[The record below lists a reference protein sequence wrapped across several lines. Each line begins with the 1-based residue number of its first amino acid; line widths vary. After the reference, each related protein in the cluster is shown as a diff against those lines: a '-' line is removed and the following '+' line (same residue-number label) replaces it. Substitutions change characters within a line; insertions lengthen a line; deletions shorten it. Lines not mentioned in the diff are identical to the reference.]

1 MAKTLYDVLGVK
13 KDATEAE
20 IKKAYR
26 KLAREHHPDRNPG
39 DKAAEERFKEV
50 QGAYDTLSDA
60 DKRKQ
65 YDTFGSANGRGPAGA
80 GPNVNF
86 GGNFDFGDLGDFLG
100 GVFNRGGST
109 GQRQRQRGMRGADIE
124 AEVRLSFEDSL
135 RGVETR
141 IPVEVETACSECG
154 GTGAKPGTS
163 PKICPDC
170 GGRGVLSE
178 SQGLFALS
186 QPCPRCRGNGT
197 VIEDPCPRC
206 HGSGR
211 ERRTKRYTVKIPAG
225 VKDGTR
231 IRLKGKGE
239 SGLNG
244 GAARRPVRRHARR
257 AVAAVRAARRRPDRE
272 RADHLC
278 GGRARRVGR
287 GADAGGRGLA
297 EGARGLRRR
306 EAAPHPRPR
315 RAEAER
321 LRPRRRA
328 RARARERPEEAV
340 EARARAA
347 RGAAEGLRR
356 EPARGAGRVKTSLTT
371 GEMLGFGASRRRVRD
386 RVLGTRPGR
395 PELGGDRAARRLPRR
410 ACRLPDVA
418 QAEARMTS
426 PDLERPRAT

>member
-1 MAKTLYDVLGVK
+1 MANTLYDVLGVK

-50 QGAYDTLSDA
+50 QGAYDVLSDA
-60 DKRKQ
+60 EKRKQ

-80 GPNVNF
+80 RPERQLRRQLRLRRPRRLPRRRLQPRHRA
-86 GGNFDFGDLGDFLG
+86 GDRSAAASARHAR
-100 GVFNRGGST
+100 RGH
-109 GQRQRQRGMRGADIE
+109 RGRGA
-124 AEVRLSFEDSL
+124 ACRSRTRCAAS
-135 RGVETR
+135 RRR

-231 IRLKGKGE
+231 IR
-239 SGLNG
+239 
-244 GAARRPVRRHARR
+244 
-257 AVAAVRAARRRPDRE
+257 
-272 RADHLC
+272 
-278 GGRARRVGR
+278 
-287 GADAGGRGLA
+287 
-297 EGARGLRRR
+297 
-306 EAAPHPRPR
+306 
-315 RAEAER
+315 
-321 LRPRRRA
+321 
-328 RARARERPEEAV
+328 
-340 EARARAA
+340 
-347 RGAAEGLRR
+347 
-356 EPARGAGRVKTSLTT
+356 
-371 GEMLGFGASRRRVRD
+371 
-386 RVLGTRPGR
+386 
-395 PELGGDRAARRLPRR
+395 
-410 ACRLPDVA
+410 
-418 QAEARMTS
+418 
-426 PDLERPRAT
+426 